1 MVLKMVRKIKNKTC
15 LRAFKLKNSI
25 FKVLTTGKSEIHGEL
40 NGEKRDTSESPET
53 EVIFV
58 ESPMM
63 YTAQLLNKF

>member
-15 LRAFKLKNSI
+15 FMAFKLRKSK

-40 NGEKRDTSESPET
+40 NGEKRDTSELQET

-58 ESPMM
+58 ESRMM
-63 YTAQLLNKF
+63 YTVQLLNKF